1 MIGMAD
7 LAGETWE
14 GRREPGGRQVEVLG
28 MEPSGRLWLRL
39 ASDKLTSF
47 QLLLQRAG
55 RLLVRHPGLVCMAEV
70 LPGRRHLVR
79 RLV

>member
-1 MIGMAD
+1 MAY

-14 GRREPGGRQVEVLG
+14 GGRVLG

-55 RLLVRHPGLVCMAEV
+55 RLLVRHRGLVCRAEV
-70 LPGRRHLVR
+70 LPGRRHLV
-79 RLV
+79 